1 MMAGEFRLGEL
12 LVQEGLVTEVQ
23 LVDALTR
30 QRLQEKRIA
39 LGQILVS
46 QKVLTQGQLD
56 TVLDAFGKRPRLGDV
71 LVRHGAIT
79 PQQLEHAL
87 ASQKKTHGPLG
98 QVLIKLGYVDD
109 PKGVRT
115 IERMLNSAERM
126 QGMIS
131 QLLDFA
137 RARVAVPFPFPFERD
152 RVLCSS
158 ACSRCCSWVRS
169 IFASPMTFPSG
180 SAKSA

>member
-1 MMAGEFRLGEL
+1 M
-12 LVQEGLVTEVQ
+12 VQEGLVTEVQ

-30 QRLQEKRIA
+30 QRLQEKRDA

-56 TVLDAFGKRPRLGDV
+56 TVLDTFGKRPRLGDV

-87 ASQKKTHGPLG
+87 ASQKKTRGPLG

-109 PKGVRT
+109 PACGRLS
-115 IERMLNSAERM
+115 RFSWR
-126 QGMIS
+126 
-131 QLLDFA
+131 
-137 RARVAVPFPFPFERD
+137 FPIWI
-152 RVLCSS
+152 SS
-158 ACSRCCSWVRS
+158 A
-169 IFASPMTFPSG
+169 
-180 SAKSA
+180 